1 MLGSV
6 NDSRVLHRFVLYKQV
21 QLHGL
26 FDITRGSCKDEIL
39 PYLLCDK
46 GYPFI
51 SWIMTL
57 FKEDGQHN
65 ILELLY
71 NIKHKK
77 GRFVVDNA
85 FGTLKKI
92 FKELMHKLD
101 LSVTFLPDIST
112 CCLLHN
118 LLKTKDEA
126 SIERS
131 FCIIELEVNNSHE
144 NQLVDIVQVD

>member
-1 MLGSV
+1 MLQSV
-6 NDSRVLHRFVLYKQV
+6 NDFRVLHRYVLYKQV

-39 PYLLCDK
+39 PYLFGDK
-46 GYPFI
+46 GYPLI
-51 SWIMTL
+51 NWIMTP
-57 FKEDGQHN
+57 FKEDEQHN
-65 ILELLY
+65 ILELFY

-77 GRFVVDNA
+77 GQSVVDNA
-85 FGTLKKI
+85 FGILKKT

-101 LSVTFLPDIST
+101 LSVTFLPNIST

-118 LLKTKDEA
+118 LLKTNDEA
-126 SIERS
+126 NIEHS

-144 NQLVDIVQVD
+144 NQLVNIVQDD

>member
-1 MLGSV
+1 MLGNV
-6 NDSRVLHRFVLYKQV
+6 NDSRVLHRSVLYKQV

-26 FDITRGSCKDEIL
+26 FDITRGSCKDGIL
-39 PYLLCDK
+39 PYLLGDK
-46 GYPFI
+46 GYPLI
-51 SWIMTL
+51 NWTMTT

-77 GRFVVDNA
+77 GRSVVDNA
-85 FGTLKKI
+85 FGILKKT
-92 FKELMHKLD
+92 FKKLMHKLD
-101 LSVTFLPDIST
+101 LSATFLPDIST

-126 SIERS
+126 SIECS
-131 FCIIELEVNNSHE
+131 FCIIELEANNSHE
-144 NQLVDIVQVD
+144 NQPIDIVQND